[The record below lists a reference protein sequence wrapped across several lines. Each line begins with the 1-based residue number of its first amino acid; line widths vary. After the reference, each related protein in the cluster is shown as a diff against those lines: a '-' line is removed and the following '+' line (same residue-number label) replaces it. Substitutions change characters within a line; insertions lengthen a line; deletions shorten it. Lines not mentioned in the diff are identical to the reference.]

1 MTAMRAEIGQQPAA
15 LRATLDA
22 LMPRGGEAAALARDC
37 RQVLFIARGTSDN
50 AAVYGSYLLQAHAGM
65 LATLASPSIATEY
78 HARMDLSGV
87 LAVALSQ
94 SGATEEIVE
103 TLDWARVC
111 GARTLA
117 ITNGAGSPL
126 TQVADV
132 AFVTAA
138 GAELAVPATKTFTTQ
153 LAALAVLAIALG
165 ADLDPGLLWSV
176 PDEIEEMLAAPP
188 DLAPMVS
195 ELAGAGPGG
204 RPPALLPRGTTPGTP
219 GPRDGRLGGNT
230 PAARPASASPGGQ
243 PPGTPRD
250 GRLGGNTPAARPASA
265 SPGGQPPGTPRDG
278 RLGGNT
284 PAARPASPTM
294 GVVVSG
300 RGHAY
305 AAALELALKLKEAC
319 YLHAM
324 GLSWADLLHGPI
336 AVVDAAT
343 PAIIVAADSG
353 PALPG
358 SIELARRVVAAGARA
373 YAIGGGP
380 GLAEASSLAVPGPRL
395 PEWLAPLGLIVPGQL
410 LTEALSR
417 RLGIDPDS
425 PRGLSKVTQT
435 A

>member
-1 MTAMRAEIGQQPAA
+1 MTGDEVTGLTAMRAEIAQQPAA

-22 LMPRGGEAAALARDC
+22 LLPRSGEAGALARDC

-50 AAVYGSYLLQAHAGM
+50 AAVYGGYLLQAHAGM

-78 HARMDLSGV
+78 HSRLDLSGV

-94 SGATEEIVE
+94 SGETQEIVE
-103 TLDWARVC
+103 TLAWAGDC
-111 GARTLA
+111 GARTVA
-117 ITNGAGSPL
+117 ITNGGAGSAL
-126 TQVADV
+126 ARAADL
-132 AFVTAA
+132 AFVTQACP
-138 GAELAVPATKTFTTQ
+138 EHAVPATKTFTTQ
-153 LAALAVLAIALG
+153 LAALAVLAIGLG
-165 ADLDPGLLWSV
+165 AGLDTGLLRAA
-176 PDEIEEMLAAPP
+176 PDEIERMLARGLDTALEPIV
-188 DLAPMVS
+188 AG
-195 ELAGAGPGG
+195 LAGAV
-204 RPPALLPRGTTPGTP
+204 
-219 GPRDGRLGGNT
+219 
-230 PAARPASASPGGQ
+230 
-243 PPGTPRD
+243 
-250 GRLGGNTPAARPASA
+250 
-265 SPGGQPPGTPRDG
+265 
-278 RLGGNT
+278 
-284 PAARPASPTM
+284 

-358 SIELARRVVAAGARA
+358 SIELARRVVAAGAQA

-380 GLAEASSLAVPGPRL
+380 GLAAASSLAVPGPAL

>member
-1 MTAMRAEIGQQPAA
+1 MRAEIGQQPAA

-78 HARMDLSGV
+78 HSRVDLSGV

-103 TLDWARVC
+103 TLDWARDC

-117 ITNGAGSPL
+117 ITNGGGSPL
-126 TQVADV
+126 TQVADL

-165 ADLDPGLLWSV
+165 ADLDPGLLRGV
-176 PDEIEEMLAAPP
+176 PDEIERMLAAPP
-188 DLAPMVS
+188 DMAPMVS
-195 ELAGAGPGG
+195 ELV
-204 RPPALLPRGTTPGTP
+204 
-219 GPRDGRLGGNT
+219 
-230 PAARPASASPGGQ
+230 AAS
-243 PPGTPRD
+243 
-250 GRLGGNTPAARPASA
+250 
-265 SPGGQPPGTPRDG
+265 
-278 RLGGNT
+278 
-284 PAARPASPTM
+284 

-358 SIELARRVVAAGARA
+358 SIELARRVVAAGARV

>member
-1 MTAMRAEIGQQPAA
+1 MRAEIEEQPQA

-22 LMPRGGEAAALARDC
+22 LLPRTGEVAALGRQT

-50 AAVYGSYLLQAHAGM
+50 AAVYGSYLVQVRAGR
-65 LATLASPSIATEY
+65 LATLASPSVATAY
-78 HARMDLSGV
+78 RSRLDLSGV

-94 SGATEEIVE
+94 SGRTEEIIE
-103 TLDWARVC
+103 TLAWAADC

-126 TQVADV
+126 AEAADV
-132 AFVTAA
+132 ALVTEA
-138 GAELAVPATKTFTTQ
+138 GVERAVPATKTFTTA
-153 LAALAVLAIALG
+153 LATLAVLGIGLAADTEG
-165 ADLDPGLLWSV
+165 AEPLDAGELRSV
-176 PDEIEEMLAAPP
+176 PDEIERLLATLGSPAELDPII
-188 DLAPMVS
+188 S
-195 ELAGAGPGG
+195 GLAGVG
-204 RPPALLPRGTTPGTP
+204 
-219 GPRDGRLGGNT
+219 
-230 PAARPASASPGGQ
+230 
-243 PPGTPRD
+243 
-250 GRLGGNTPAARPASA
+250 
-265 SPGGQPPGTPRDG
+265 
-278 RLGGNT
+278 
-284 PAARPASPTM
+284 

-336 AVVDAAT
+336 AVVDATT

-373 YAIGGGP
+373 YAIGGGS
-380 GLAEASSLAVPGPRL
+380 GLAAVSSLAVPGPRL

>member
-1 MTAMRAEIGQQPAA
+1 MTEPTAMRTEIGQQPAA
-15 LRATLDA
+15 LRATLDS
-22 LMPRGGEAAALARDC
+22 LMPRSGEAAALARDC

-50 AAVYGSYLLQAHAGM
+50 AAVYGTYLLQAYAGM

-78 HARMDLSGV
+78 HSQLDLSGV

-103 TLDWARVC
+103 TLAWARDC

-117 ITNGAGSPL
+117 ITNGGGSPL
-126 TQVADV
+126 TQVADL
-132 AFVTAA
+132 AFVTSA

-165 ADLDPGLLWSV
+165 ADLDSGLLATV
-176 PDEIEEMLAAPP
+176 PDEIERMLDTPDDLEPMVA
-188 DLAPMVS
+188 DLAGIS
-195 ELAGAGPGG
+195 PGG
-204 RPPALLPRGTTPGTP
+204 RPPAPLSRGTTPGTP
-219 GPRDGRLGGNT
+219 GPRDRWLGGNA
-230 PAARPASASPGGQ
+230 PSARPPSPI
-243 PPGTPRD
+243 D
-250 GRLGGNTPAARPASA
+250 
-265 SPGGQPPGTPRDG
+265 
-278 RLGGNT
+278 
-284 PAARPASPTM
+284 

-300 RGHAY
+300 RGLAY

-336 AVVDAAT
+336 AVVDAST
-343 PAIIVAADSG
+343 PAIIVAANSG

-358 SIELARRVVAAGARA
+358 SIDLARRVVAAGARA
-373 YAIGGGP
+373 YAIGGGS
-380 GLAEASSLAVPGPRL
+380 GLAAASSLAVPGPRL

-417 RLGIDPDS
+417 RRGIDPDS

>member
-1 MTAMRAEIGQQPAA
+1 MTGDEVTGLTAMRAEIAQQPAA

-22 LMPRGGEAAALARDC
+22 LLPRSGEAGALARDC

-50 AAVYGSYLLQAHAGM
+50 AAVYGGYLLQAHAGM

-78 HARMDLSGV
+78 HSRLDLSGV

-94 SGATEEIVE
+94 SGETQEIVE
-103 TLDWARVC
+103 TLAWAGDC
-111 GARTLA
+111 GARTMA
-117 ITNGAGSPL
+117 ITNGGAGSAL
-126 TQVADV
+126 ARAADL
-132 AFVTAA
+132 AFVTQA
-138 GAELAVPATKTFTTQ
+138 GPEHAVPATKTFTTQ
-153 LAALAVLAIALG
+153 LAALAVLAVGLG
-165 ADLDPGLLWSV
+165 AALDPGLLRAA
-176 PDEIEEMLAAPP
+176 PDEIERMLAG
-188 DLAPMVS
+188 DLDA
-195 ELAGAGPGG
+195 
-204 RPPALLPRGTTPGTP
+204 ALEPIVAEMSSGSLDR
-219 GPRDGRLGGNT
+219 
-230 PAARPASASPGGQ
+230 ASTA
-243 PPGTPRD
+243 
-250 GRLGGNTPAARPASA
+250 
-265 SPGGQPPGTPRDG
+265 
-278 RLGGNT
+278 
-284 PAARPASPTM
+284 

-380 GLAEASSLAVPGPRL
+380 GLAAASSLAVPGPAL